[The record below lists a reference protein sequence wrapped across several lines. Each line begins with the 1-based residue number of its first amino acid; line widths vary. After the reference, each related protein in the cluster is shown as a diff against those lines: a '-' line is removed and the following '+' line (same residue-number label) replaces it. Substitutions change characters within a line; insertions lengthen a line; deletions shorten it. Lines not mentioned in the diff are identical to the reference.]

1 MLEDS
6 DQTNMVLVKVY
17 RISSIADPET
27 GKPGKQIELVEAKA
41 VNNAKFMDLSGV
53 GGDEARL
60 IKNMVGQ
67 FKSIGILPQMRD
79 VTSPK
84 MTLYLTEAEYDLLS
98 VRFEVNEV
106 YDLIMKDGAFMLK
119 KPTDGI

>member
-1 MLEDS
+1 
-6 DQTNMVLVKVY
+6 MVLVKVY

-27 GKPGKQIELVEAKA
+27 GKLGKQIELVEAKT
-41 VNNAKFMDLSGV
+41 VNNSKFMDFSGI

-67 FKSIGILPQMRD
+67 FKSIGILPQIRD

-84 MTLYLTEAEYDLLS
+84 MTLFLTEAEYDLLS

-119 KPTDGI
+119 KPTEGI